1 MHCSRHLGC
10 SVEQNQQSRQP
21 SRCVYP
27 SPEPS
32 SAVFPRK
39 YYTPT
44 LTCWNTEFHSYPYSL
59 ACGALCFTT
68 YVFKVELNARLG
80 IQLVLVKSHLTGWAK
95 TQTRSFIS
103 LICGMGKTKLTNIE
117 RCPEYYMRYSCEI
130 LSPVCG
136 TLKRTLNV
144 SSYLVSRMQHSA
156 SSSGLEISLKLL
168 ESALFYRSHFQSP
181 LWLLSL
187 DFLRIWKAWVWNLG
201 KGKGL

>member
-1 MHCSRHLGC
+1 MVFTSLPSPFGFLKAFSSQKAEFQAPANLLFIHQIRIDLPLWAMHCSRHLGC

-68 YVFKVELNARLG
+68 YIFKVELKARLG
-80 IQLVLVKSHLTGWAK
+80 IQLALVKSHLTGWAK

-103 LICGMGKTKLTNIE
+103 LICGMGKTKLTNI
-117 RCPEYYMRYSCEI
+117 
-130 LSPVCG
+130 
-136 TLKRTLNV
+136 
-144 SSYLVSRMQHSA
+144 
-156 SSSGLEISLKLL
+156 
-168 ESALFYRSHFQSP
+168 
-181 LWLLSL
+181 
-187 DFLRIWKAWVWNLG
+187 
-201 KGKGL
+201 